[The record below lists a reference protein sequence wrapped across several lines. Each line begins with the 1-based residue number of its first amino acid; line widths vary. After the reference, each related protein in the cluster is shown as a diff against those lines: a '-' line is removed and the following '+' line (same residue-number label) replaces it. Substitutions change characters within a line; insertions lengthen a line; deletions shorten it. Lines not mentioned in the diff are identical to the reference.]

1 MAHAADVPPGGRKIV
16 AVGGREIGVFN
27 LGGTFY
33 ALRNICPHRGA
44 PLCRGRLRPLVTS
57 PEVYRLD
64 RERDGEILHCPWH
77 SWEFDVKTGRA
88 LFDDVLR
95 VKTYR
100 VALEGDEIALYV

>member
-1 MAHAADVPPGGRKIV
+1 MAHADDVPPGGRKIV

-57 PEVYRLD
+57 PEVYRN
-64 RERDGEILHCPWH
+64 R
-77 SWEFDVKTGRA
+77 STNA
-88 LFDDVLR
+88 
-95 VKTYR
+95 
-100 VALEGDEIALYV
+100 